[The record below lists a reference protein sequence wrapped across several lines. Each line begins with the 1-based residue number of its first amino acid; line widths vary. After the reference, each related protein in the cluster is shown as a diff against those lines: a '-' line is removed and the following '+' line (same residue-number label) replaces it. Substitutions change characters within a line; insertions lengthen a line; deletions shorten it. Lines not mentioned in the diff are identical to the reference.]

1 MAGSWSNIEKR
12 GEGSYAGHQNAM
24 FAVAST
30 FTADAA
36 AATVPSLAITDMSP
50 AFLADMSV
58 IFDGTTPPDS
68 ATIVITDIDGATVY
82 TETAIA
88 ATGRFVIDDRPSLI
102 GGCNIAV
109 SGNTTNSAKA
119 KIVLNFASNRR

>member
-1 MAGSWSNIEKR
+1 MAGSWSNVEKR

-36 AATVPSLAITDMSP
+36 AATVPSLAITDMSS
-50 AFLADMSV
+50 AFLFDMSV
-58 IFDGTTPPDS
+58 IFDGTTPPNS
-68 ATIVITDIDGATVY
+68 ITIAITDIDGATVH
-82 TETAIA
+82 TQSAIT
-88 ATGRFVIDDRPSLI
+88 ATGRFVIDDCPSLI
-102 GGCNIAV
+102 GGCSVAV